1 MDSRKT
7 LLQRLKG
14 GQCASKVKT
23 PQTFTGKLFVSKY
36 WNRRLKVNFLQNFCG
51 EAKQAKNEFKKT
63 ELTLCSFQCTGL
75 LLPPLGLTFD

>member
-36 WNRRLKVNFLQNFCG
+36 WNRRLKVNFIQNFCG

-63 ELTLCSFQCTGL
+63 VFFSVHRTAFATVGINI
-75 LLPPLGLTFD
+75 